1 MAMNVLVA
9 AGSNFTGHDN
19 LLVTNVGLSFTS
31 AGAKKMSFGNL
42 NKTADLL
49 VSFKNGT
56 ALN

>member
-1 MAMNVLVA
+1 MAANVLVT

-19 LLVTNVGLSFTS
+19 LLVTNVGLLSAS

-42 NKTADLL
+42 KETADLL
-49 VSFKNGT
+49 VFFTHGT